1 MDSWIDRFLAHHYDQ
16 LRATFLKRVRWR
28 TPPEFADELE
38 DIFQEWCIQLLTDWR
53 DREPPDFVVP
63 PEDDAAFRSFLSGT
77 SFLWPFRFWP
87 WPYRYWQWPYWP
99 STQYWAR
106 RLHRPPSGIVE
117 SLDLTIHDQP
127 APPEP
132 MGFEVELDP
141 IGMLAPHLGLQD
153 LEVLMA
159 FRGATSRQNVAE
171 RLSISGATL
180 SRRIRRLRER
190 AGRLGEKL
198 KAAIASV
205 LFGKIVF
212 LSSTYSDLR
221 EYRYAIIDK
230 IHKLAANGVPL
241 VVIAMEYFMTGSGHP
256 GGRCL
261 ALVRR
266 ADIYVGLFARRYGS
280 VWDEMGISFTE
291 AELREAETKRIERC
305 IYFPTERCLAT
316 FPVNNAVDDL
326 QRITLLKV
334 ELSKAY
340 IVERFDSPDELASR
354 VADRLSASFWR
365 R

>member
-1 MDSWIDRFLAHHYDQ
+1 MPDWTR
-16 LRATFLKRVRWR
+16 
-28 TPPEFADELE
+28 
-38 DIFQEWCIQLLTDWR
+38 LLHW
-53 DREPPDFVVP
+53 
-63 PEDDAAFRSFLSGT
+63 
-77 SFLWPFRFWP
+77 
-87 WPYRYWQWPYWP
+87 
-99 STQYWAR
+99 
-106 RLHRPPSGIVE
+106 PPSGIVE

-127 APPEP
+127 TPPKP
-132 MGFEVELDP
+132 MAFEVVPDP
-141 IGMLAPHLGLQD
+141 VGTLARHLGLQD

-159 FRGATSRQNVAE
+159 FRGATSRRDVAE

-180 SRRIRRLRER
+180 SHRIVTLSRRIHRLRER
-190 AGRLGEKL
+190 TSRLGEKL

-205 LFGKIVF
+205 LFGKVVF

-221 EYRYAIIDK
+221 EYRCAIIDK
-230 IHKLAANGVPL
+230 IHKLAANGVPV

-261 ALVRR
+261 ALIRW

-316 FPVNNAVDDL
+316 FPVNNAADDL

-340 IVERFDSPDELASR
+340 IVERFDSPDDLASR